1 MKNTFFIISALT
13 LIFGTASCAASKAS
27 NTVNHSLNNKN
38 NIVID
43 SSKAGNAASRLVGS
57 GNIISKSEKISNN
70 YTTIKA
76 GRGVKVEM
84 TESGGDTA
92 TIKADDNVM
101 PHVIFEVSG
110 GVLNVGISNKEYSS
124 ISNCTVIATIPAN
137 DKITAISASSA
148 AEVTIQPAIT
158 NSEFDINASSAAEVV
173 MTGVME
179 IGEMDLNATSSATI
193 QIVKAEVKELD
204 ASTSSAGR
212 ISGAFNADNCELEAT
227 SAASINM
234 ELLAVECSADASS
247 AGDITLSGECATLE
261 ATASSGASI
270 NGKKFCAHKHAD
282 AAASSGGDVKI
293 KVAKSLKATASSGGD
308 VRYVPVNSSISLVS
322 RGDVKRGTF

>member
-13 LIFGTASCAASKAS
+13 LIIGTAGCVATKAS
-27 NTVNHSLNNKN
+27 NTDNLPLNNKN
-38 NIVID
+38 NIVIK
-43 SSKAGNAASRLVGS
+43 SSNAHNAASRLVGS

-76 GRGVKVEM
+76 SRGVKVEM
-84 TESGGDTA
+84 SEAGGDTA

-110 GVLNVGISNKEYSS
+110 GVLNVSISNKEYSS

-137 DKITAISASSA
+137 DNITAINASSA
-148 AEVTIQPAIT
+148 AEVTIRPALT
-158 NSEFDINASSAAEVV
+158 NSKLDINTSSAAKVV
-173 MTGVME
+173 MTGVLK
-179 IGEMDLNATSSATI
+179 IGEMDIDTSSSASI

-204 ASTSSAGR
+204 ASTSSAGK
-212 ISGAFNADNCELEAT
+212 ISGAFNADNCELEAS

-247 AGDITLSGECATLE
+247 AGNITLSGECATME
-261 ATASSGASI
+261 AEASSGASI

-282 AAASSGGDVKI
+282 ATASSGGDVKI

-308 VRYVPVNSSISLVS
+308 VRYFPVNGSISLVS
-322 RGDVKRGTF
+322 RGDVKQGTF